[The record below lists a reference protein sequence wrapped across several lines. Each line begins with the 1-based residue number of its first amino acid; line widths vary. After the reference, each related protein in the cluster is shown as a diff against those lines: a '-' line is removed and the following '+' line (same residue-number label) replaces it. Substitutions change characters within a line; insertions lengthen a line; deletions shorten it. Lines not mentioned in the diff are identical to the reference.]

1 MNDKN
6 DFIDKIICE
15 DNLSVLKRMPDS
27 FVDLIFTSPVY
38 NVNIKYLSH
47 DDCMP
52 YDVYL
57 NWLKDRFIECKRVLK
72 PGGRL
77 AINIDAMTNRQ
88 SDKEKE
94 YVRPIYADLVNM
106 MKSNEI
112 DLNFRTEICW
122 YKQNAVGKKTGWGSF
137 CSSSNPVIRR
147 NHEYIL
153 VWSKDQWKLEG
164 DSEQS
169 DMTFEE
175 FNEYTFSTWFIQPET
190 RKLGGHPVPFPC
202 ELAKRVIKLFTYRD
216 NIVMDIFSG
225 SGTTC
230 YVAKQFNRKYIGI
243 DIDKQYCEFA
253 NNRIKQFED
262 DIMSEEKYIIRSER
276 LKKSKI
282 LDKEMENL
290 L

>member
-1 MNDKN
+1 
-6 DFIDKIICE
+6 
-15 DNLSVLKRMPDS
+15 MPDS

-106 MKSNEI
+106 MKSKEI